1 MDELLMGEGI
11 SVIVPTRN
19 RPDYLSNFLAS
30 LNNQTGLPDEL
41 IIIDASDTEDTR
53 TMIEMKDDS
62 LPFEV
67 IYRREAPGSARQ
79 RNIGFRLSRGR
90 YLVFFDDDVIL
101 EPDYIGIVCDTF
113 SEHREEQLGGITGKI
128 TNLRRD
134 SSPWDRAFK
143 GIFFLSDFG
152 KGQVKLSGF
161 PSLRIGDEP
170 SYVEILSGC
179 NMAYPREVFS
189 QYLFDERLTGYSYME
204 DIDLSFR
211 ISRRYPLYYQPKAR
225 LEHHPSGYRTHDS
238 RELRRMM
245 IRNHRYLFKK
255 NQPQD
260 LPHVLSHWISVLG
273 VFLYNTLLQRDF
285 NAARGM
291 IEGLREPL
299 HAEEDL

>member
-1 MDELLMGEGI
+1 M
-11 SVIVPTRN
+11 PTRN
-19 RPDYLSNFLAS
+19 RPDYLAGFLDS
-30 LNNQTGLPDEL
+30 LNNQTRLPEEL

-53 TMIEMKDDS
+53 NMIGMNGDG

-67 IYRREAPGSARQ
+67 IYKREVPGSARQ
-79 RNIGFRLSRGR
+79 RNIGFRISRGR
-90 YLVFFDDDVIL
+90 YLFFFDDDVIL
-101 EPDYIGIVCDTF
+101 EPDYIGTVCDTF
-113 SEHREEQLGGITGKI
+113 SKHGEERLGGITGKI
-128 TNLRRD
+128 TNIRQD
-134 SSPWDRAFK
+134 SRPWDRAFK
-143 GIFFLSDFG
+143 GMFFLSDFG
-152 KGQVKLSGF
+152 RGRVKLSGF

-189 QYLFDERLTGYSYME
+189 QFLFDERLTGYSYME

-211 ISRRYPLYYQPKAR
+211 VSKRYPLYYQPRAK
-225 LEHHPSGYRTHDS
+225 LEHHPSAYRTYAA

-260 LPHVLSHWISVLG
+260 LPHLLCHWISILG
-273 VFLYNTLLQRDF
+273 VFLYNGFLQRDF
-285 NAARGM
+285 MAAMGI

-299 HAEEDL
+299 HAEKNL

>member
-1 MDELLMGEGI
+1 MKQGI

-19 RPDYLSNFLAS
+19 RPDYLAGFLDS
-30 LNNQTGLPDEL
+30 LNNQTRLPEEL

-53 TMIEMKDDS
+53 NMIGMNGDG

-67 IYRREAPGSARQ
+67 IYKREVPGSARQ
-79 RNIGFRLSRGR
+79 RNIGFRISRGR
-90 YLVFFDDDVIL
+90 YLFFFDDDVIL
-101 EPDYIGIVCDTF
+101 EPDYIGTVCDTF
-113 SEHREEQLGGITGKI
+113 SKHGEERLGGITGKI
-128 TNLRRD
+128 TNIRQD
-134 SSPWDRAFK
+134 SRPWDRAFK
-143 GIFFLSDFG
+143 GMFFLSDFG
-152 KGQVKLSGF
+152 RGRVKLSGF

-189 QYLFDERLTGYSYME
+189 QFLFDERLTGYSYME

-211 ISRRYPLYYQPKAR
+211 VSKRYPLYYQPRAK
-225 LEHHPSGYRTHDS
+225 LEHHPSAYRTYAA

-260 LPHVLSHWISVLG
+260 LPHLLCHWISILG
-273 VFLYNTLLQRDF
+273 VFLYNGFLQRDF
-285 NAARGM
+285 MAAMGI

-299 HAEEDL
+299 HAEKNL